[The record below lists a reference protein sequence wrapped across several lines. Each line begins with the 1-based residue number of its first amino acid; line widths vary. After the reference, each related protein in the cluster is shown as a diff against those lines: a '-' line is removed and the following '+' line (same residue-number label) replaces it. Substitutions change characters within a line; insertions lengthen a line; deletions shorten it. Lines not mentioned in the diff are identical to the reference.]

1 MSKEKETVQEKRVAI
16 TEPSMSQRFATAVA
30 REFGESSGKVQIT
43 DYQKTL
49 AQGYYIAI
57 DQILQAT
64 EAERVR
70 KNEKNTNHNY
80 DNNLPCT
87 WANVNMESLARD
99 VMYYSKLGL
108 DMLAD
113 NQLFAIP
120 YKNKKAN
127 KYDLGFIKGYNG
139 IKLLAE
145 KYALVQPKAV
155 TIEVVYSTDAFKPI
169 KKGRDNPF
177 ETYQFEIINAFDR
190 GEIVGGFGY
199 IEYDDPARNTLY
211 FLNMREIEKRKPK
224 YAAAEFWGGTK
235 KEYNSDK
242 TVEVEGWKDEMVYKT
257 MIRHTYGKIPLDSA
271 RVQEAFQHIQSRERE
286 LKDVELANEI
296 SENANKET
304 INITPEPT
312 EQAKEIRQ
320 PKPEPESQPAD
331 NGLKVDF

>member
-1 MSKEKETVQEKRVAI
+1 MSKENETVKNEVAKL
-16 TEPSMSQRFATAVA
+16 EPSMSQRFATAVE

-64 EAERVR
+64 ESERIR

-80 DNNLPCT
+80 DNKLPCT

-108 DMLAD
+108 DMLAE

-120 YKNKKAN
+120 YKNKKTE

-155 TIEVVYSTDAFKPI
+155 TIEVVYSTDTFKPI
-169 KKGRDNPF
+169 KKGRDNPY
-177 ETYQFEIINAFDR
+177 ETYQFEINNAFDR

-199 IEYDDPARNTLY
+199 IEYEDPARNALH

-271 RVQEAFQHIQSRERE
+271 RVQEAFQHIQARERE

-296 SENANKET
+296 AENANGET
-304 INITPEPT
+304 INITPEPA
-312 EQAKEIRQ
+312 EQPKEIQQ
-320 PKPEPESQPAD
+320 PKPEPEPQPAD